1 MGLLSNVFSRGY
13 RAQIE
18 TLQAENIKLS
28 ACIKYEQARAD
39 LADQSET
46 VAALR
51 EQIKQLKSVLETCAQ
66 VLDSAAKS

>member
-1 MGLLSNVFSRGY
+1 MGLLSNVFSQGY

-18 TLQAENIKLS
+18 TLQAENIKLRV
-28 ACIKYEQARAD
+28 CIAYEKT
-39 LADQSET
+39 LAEERVDA
-46 VAALR
+46 VAELR